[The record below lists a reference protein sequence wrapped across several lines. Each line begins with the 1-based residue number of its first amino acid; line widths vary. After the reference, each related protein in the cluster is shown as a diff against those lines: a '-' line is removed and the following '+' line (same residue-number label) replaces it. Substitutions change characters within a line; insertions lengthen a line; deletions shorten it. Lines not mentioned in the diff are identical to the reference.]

1 MDQGEL
7 FPLNDLT
14 AILSAGE
21 GNLTKPLPAADPMLE
36 DVMEHGMTDMD
47 ESDRPGIH
55 ISGSDGRVRVIAD
68 PSRDQPRER
77 ARLRSRLG
85 PPPQG
90 SPMGPRPDIDPRAA
104 YPATR
109 EYMSPPQFAPQPM
122 YAPQPM
128 SMGAQVIVHAVDFQ
142 RGMLVTSHGAIPI
155 APETVSKLMQLS
167 IVTMREFFAES
178 VNATMQAYNLGGKR
192 RAKPKRRKKKV

>member
-21 GNLTKPLPAADPMLE
+21 GGAYDRPLPAADPMM
-36 DVMEHGMTDMD
+36 DHVMEHGMTEMD
-47 ESDRPGIH
+47 ETDKPGIH
-55 ISGSDGRVRVIAD
+55 ISGSDGRVRVVAD

-77 ARLRSRLG
+77 ARVRARLG
-85 PPPQG
+85 PPPQQ
-90 SPMGPRPDIDPRAA
+90 PARQ
-104 YPATR
+104 YP
-109 EYMSPPQFAPQPM
+109 EQPQMNVPSYAPQPM
-122 YAPQPM
+122 YAPAPI

-142 RGMLVTSHGAIPI
+142 RGALITSHGAIPI
-155 APETVSKLMQLS
+155 SPETVSKLMQLS
-167 IVTMREFFAES
+167 ITTMREFFTES

-192 RAKPKRRKKKV
+192 RAKPKRRRKKV